1 MNLFGGSRMEETMEP
16 VAWKYEIA
24 YADHR
29 TDVGVVLSKREL
41 PSAVPAEQTTWTPLF
56 AFNDRRIVGD
66 AFRIADEAM
75 MDLLMCHS
83 LPDEAI
89 LSGFGGVLALTD
101 ADGDVV
107 RTLAEA
113 DPPVQEALDWLL
125 RRKLAELI
133 TADDGAE
140 CIYLPPNSN

>member
-1 MNLFGGSRMEETMEP
+1 MEP
-16 VAWKYEIA
+16 VAWMKGGSVTFDPYRA
-24 YADHR
+24 SCWR
-29 TDVGVVLSKREL
+29 TNGD
-41 PSAVPAEQTTWTPLF
+41 AVMSLF
-56 AFNDRRIVGD
+56 AFDDRMIVGD

-89 LSGFGGVLALTD
+89 RSGFGGVLALTD
-101 ADGDVV
+101 EDGDVV

-113 DPPVQEALDWLL
+113 DPAVQEALDWLL

-133 TADDGAE
+133 TDADGAE
-140 CIYLPPNSN
+140 CIYLPSNAEVKGG